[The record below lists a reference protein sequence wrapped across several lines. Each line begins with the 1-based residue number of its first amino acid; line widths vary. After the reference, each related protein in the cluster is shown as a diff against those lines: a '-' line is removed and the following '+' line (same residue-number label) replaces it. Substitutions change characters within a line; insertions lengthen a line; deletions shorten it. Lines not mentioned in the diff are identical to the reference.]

1 MRGGRRS
8 RRGGRGEP
16 RGRGARGARGR
27 SGRALRRRRWMP
39 CRAGSC
45 RGAAISGRVGAK
57 SERKLDWTRH
67 PSFSSPKLLNSHTT
81 TKLRLCANAAWS
93 LIVTITSPDG
103 PHARRLA
110 RTAGASPP
118 TAAPPPGAV
127 PSTPS
132 PSRRRS
138 HSSSSSLLKRETNRQ
153 TESES
158 QHRRPSSPPIDPP
171 SQGASAGQSVRRP
184 SPYIHRP
191 TSLIPH
197 RTRIDHSCASI
208 TWRTCG
214 STPLPAPRTCWDPS
228 CRFAQSPGRAGR
240 RGWGR

>member
-1 MRGGRRS
+1 MRTSRVELGARGVRGEERDGRGRGEGEPLRGRGETTRRGPRIFRRPRMRGGRRS

-45 RGAAISGRVGAK
+45 RGAAISGRAGAK

-138 HSSSSSLLKRETNRQ
+138 HFVVIIAPETRDETTNR
-153 TESES
+153 E
-158 QHRRPSSPPIDPP
+158 
-171 SQGASAGQSVRRP
+171 
-184 SPYIHRP
+184 
-191 TSLIPH
+191 
-197 RTRIDHSCASI
+197 
-208 TWRTCG
+208 
-214 STPLPAPRTCWDPS
+214 
-228 CRFAQSPGRAGR
+228 
-240 RGWGR
+240 